1 MKRILSISL
10 LILGLAFSSIF
21 AQNKYSF
28 DLSHSTLGFEVKHMV
43 ISTVDGKFKK
53 FDGSLEFDGKDP
65 QSIKVNVTVDMSS
78 IDTDEEKRDG
88 HLKSPDFFDVANYPT
103 ATFISK
109 KVVKKDDA
117 YELIGDLTLRGV
129 TKEIVIPFTFNG
141 SITDPWGNN
150 RVGFEGSSLI
160 NRKDFGVSWNK
171 TMDNGGLVVSDEVK
185 LKIHLEA
192 ILQK

>member
-1 MKRILSISL
+1 MKRILSIGV
-10 LILGLAFSSIF
+10 IIMGLAFSAIF

-28 DLSHSTLGFEVKHMV
+28 DLSHSALGFEVKHMV

-65 QSIKVNVTVDMSS
+65 LNIKVNVAVDMNS

-103 ATFISK
+103 ATFVSK
-109 KVVKKDDA
+109 KVVKKNDK
-117 YELIGDLTLRGV
+117 YEMIGDLTLKGV
-129 TKEIVIPFTFNG
+129 TKEIAIPFAFNG
-141 SITDPWGNN
+141 SITDPWGNT
-150 RVGFEGSSLI
+150 RVGFEGSTVI
-160 NRKDFGVSWNK
+160 NRKDFGVTWNK
-171 TMDNGGLVVSDEVK
+171 TMDNGGLVVGNEVK